1 MKRGKQVCRILKDI
15 RKQIADANDIEF
27 VTADCQYKGDCLGT
41 CPKCEAEVRY
51 LEQQL
56 SEKCALGKTVSLLGI
71 SLGLSILPAM
81 ASESKI
87 NELQVVEKPDT
98 LVNTVQVADTL
109 VEEEEPWEGEVIFGI
124 VETMPEF
131 QDGGM
136 PGLMK
141 FIKDNVRWPENAPEC
156 TQGRVTVQFTVNA
169 EGLVINPKIIRSLGP
184 EFDKEALRVVK
195 LMGKWKPGTQRGKP
209 VPMNYTIPVSF
220 RMK

>member
-56 SEKCALGKTVSLLGI
+56 SEKRALGKTVSLLGI

-169 EGLVINPKIIRSLGP
+169 EGLVINPKVIRSLGP
-184 EFDKEALRVVK
+184 EFDKEALRVVE

-209 VPMNYTIPVSF
+209 VSMNYTIPVSF